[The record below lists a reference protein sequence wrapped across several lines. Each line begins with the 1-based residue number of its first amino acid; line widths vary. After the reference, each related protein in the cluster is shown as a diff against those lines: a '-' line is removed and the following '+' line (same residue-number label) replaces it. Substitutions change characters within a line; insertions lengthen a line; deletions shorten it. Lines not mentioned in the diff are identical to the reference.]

1 MKMTN
6 LVWPFVLLT
15 AFPACTEIG
24 LDYRKEEGTVV
35 IAPDWSAFAC
45 PASACY
51 RFYAAG
57 SEEAAYEGE
66 DASAESFSLVLPVGG
81 YHLLTYNTDA
91 RGVAFTGLEHRSK
104 AEVCLTSEAQP
115 GGIYS
120 WSVDNVEVPLRS
132 AVQHTP
138 VPRSLVRQMV
148 LHFRVTGME
157 EAMVLEGRLNGVYPS
172 VFLLS
177 GSPSAESVAAAPE
190 TNTKFAATLAPVE
203 ARDALPAYMAS
214 ADVRLLG
221 LLSPEFGAC
230 YDCRLHLQV
239 GNATGETYGATVD
252 MNKTVTDIINSYEGE
267 LPLDKTIEVSV
278 GINLLNTVLTAA
290 VKGWTEGSG
299 EGEVGIY

>member
-1 MKMTN
+1 M
-6 LVWPFVLLT
+6 
-15 AFPACTEIG
+15 
-24 LDYRKEEGTVV
+24 
-35 IAPDWSAFAC
+35 
-45 PASACY
+45 
-51 RFYAAG
+51 
-57 SEEAAYEGE
+57 
-66 DASAESFSLVLPVGG
+66 GG
-81 YHLLTYNTDA
+81 YHLLAYNTDA

-239 GNATGETYGATVD
+239 GNAAGETYGATVD
-252 MNKTVTDIINSYEGE
+252 MNKTVTDIIDSYEGE

-299 EGEVGIY
+299 EGEVGTY

>member
-57 SEEAAYEGE
+57 SEEAVYESE
-66 DASAESFSLVLPVGG
+66 DASAAFFSLVLPVGG
-81 YHLLTYNTDA
+81 YHLLAYNTDA

-104 AEVCLTSEAQP
+104 AEVRLTSEAQP

-221 LLSPEFGAC
+221 LSPEFGAC

-239 GNATGETYGATVD
+239 GNAAGETYGATVD

-299 EGEVGIY
+299 EGEVGTY

>member
-1 MKMTN
+1 M
-6 LVWPFVLLT
+6 
-15 AFPACTEIG
+15 
-24 LDYRKEEGTVV
+24 
-35 IAPDWSAFAC
+35 
-45 PASACY
+45 
-51 RFYAAG
+51 
-57 SEEAAYEGE
+57 
-66 DASAESFSLVLPVGG
+66 
-81 YHLLTYNTDA
+81 
-91 RGVAFTGLEHRSK
+91 
-104 AEVCLTSEAQP
+104 
-115 GGIYS
+115 
-120 WSVDNVEVPLRS
+120 
-132 AVQHTP
+132 
-138 VPRSLVRQMV
+138 
-148 LHFRVTGME
+148 
-157 EAMVLEGRLNGVYPS
+157 NGVYPS

-239 GNATGETYGATVD
+239 GNAAGETYGATVD

-299 EGEVGIY
+299 EGEVGTY